1 MDILDF
7 FRAVSAGSLRNVKS
21 VYDKLD
27 GKVPLNKN
35 LTYACGATWVIPLPL
50 VTAFQRGYYD
60 IARFLIEKGADLDAV
75 CRKNNKTPRDFMPKD
90 FLVKEVKTVDIDKD
104 FFQKI
109 RGGDLEAVKSY
120 MTEHPNTVLNEN
132 LVIKNKL
139 YPLPLAVAVKKK
151 RNDIVKFLIGQGAS
165 LKAYCK
171 KNEDYVEALQTK
183 NKGA

>member
-1 MDILDF
+1 MNVLDF
-7 FRAVSAGSLRNVKS
+7 FRAVSAGSLKNVKNI
-21 VYDKLD
+21 YKELD

-60 IARFLIEKGADLDAV
+60 IARFLIDKGADLDAV
-75 CRKNNKTPRDFMPKD
+75 CQKSQKSPRDFMPHD
-90 FLVKEVKTVDIDKD
+90 FLIENKKHDDIDKD

-109 RGGDLEAVKSY
+109 RGGDLEAVKSF

-139 YPLPLAVAVKKK
+139 YPLPLAVAIKKK
-151 RNDIVKFLIGQGAS
+151 RNDIAEFLIGQGAS

-171 KNEDYVEALQTK
+171 KNEDYVEALQAK

>member
-1 MDILDF
+1 MLDF
-7 FRAVSAGSLRNVKS
+7 FRAVSEGNLKNVKNI
-21 VYDKLD
+21 YDKLD

-35 LTYACGATWVIPLPL
+35 LTYACGATWIIPLPL
-50 VTAFQRGYYD
+50 VTAFQRGYYG
-60 IARFLIEKGADLDAV
+60 IARFLIDKGADLDV
-75 CRKNNKTPRDFMPKD
+75 ICRKNQKSPRDFMPSD
-90 FLVKEVKTVDIDKD
+90 FLVEKEKNVDIDKD

-109 RGGDLEAVKSY
+109 RNGDLEAVKSF

-151 RNDIVKFLIGQGAS
+151 RNDIAEFLIGQGAS

-171 KNEDYVEALQTK
+171 KNEDYVEALQAK